1 LILLMENPLGAD
13 TIQSVTGAV
22 AARQMTEFMS
32 RLIFQ
37 DGFGDEDHVPVHET
51 GMPPRF
57 SDKLVHSGREL
68 TRDLLCI
75 DFLR

>member
-1 LILLMENPLGAD
+1 LILLIENRLGAD
-13 TIQSVTGAV
+13 TTQSVTGAV

-37 DGFGDEDHVPVHET
+37 DGFGDDDQVPVYET
-51 GMPPRF
+51 GMPPRL

-75 DFLR
+75 AFLR